1 MNDIVPILIAC
12 VLAGVIMVR
21 SICVVYQSY
30 YKDYKKGAI
39 HFVGFGYSYVAFGAA
54 AASAL
59 IYLIT
64 DSTIYSNISIWAF
77 LAGNA
82 GMILFDRRNRR

>member
-12 VLAGVIMVR
+12 ALAGVIIVR
-21 SICVVYQSY
+21 SICVL
-30 YKDYKKGAI
+30 YKSHHKDHKKGAI
-39 HFVGFGYSYVAFGAA
+39 HFAGFGCGYVAFGAA

-64 DSTIYSNISIWAF
+64 GSTIYSNISIWAF

-82 GMILFDRRNRR
+82 GMILFDRRSRR

>member
-21 SICVVYQSY
+21 SICVVYKSY

-54 AASAL
+54 AAKA
-59 IYLIT
+59 T
-64 DSTIYSNISIWAF
+64 
-77 LAGNA
+77 
-82 GMILFDRRNRR
+82 

>member
-12 VLAGVIMVR
+12 VLAGVIIAR
-21 SICVVYQSY
+21 SICVVYKLY

-39 HFVGFGYSYVAFGAA
+39 HFAGFGYSYVAFGAA

-64 DSTIYSNISIWAF
+64 DNTVYSSISIWAF

-82 GMILFDRRNRR
+82 GMILFDRRSRR

>member
-21 SICVVYQSY
+21 SICVVYKAY
-30 YKDYKKGAI
+30 YKDHKKGVI
-39 HFVGFGYSYVAFGAA
+39 HFAGFGYSYVAFGAA

-64 DSTIYSNISIWAF
+64 DNTVYSSISLWAF

-82 GMILFDRRNRR
+82 GMILFDRRSRR

>member
-1 MNDIVPILIAC
+1 MNDMVPIFIAC

-21 SICVVYQSY
+21 SICVVYKSY

-64 DSTIYSNISIWAF
+64 DNTVYSNISIWAF

-82 GMILFDRRNRR
+82 GMILFDRRIRR

>member
-1 MNDIVPILIAC
+1 MNDLVPILIAC
-12 VLAGVIMVR
+12 ALAGVIIVR
-21 SICVVYQSY
+21 SICVVYKSY
-30 YKDYKKGAI
+30 YKDCKKGAI
-39 HFVGFGYSYVAFGAA
+39 HFAGFGYSYVAFGTA

>member
-1 MNDIVPILIAC
+1 MNDMVSIFIAC
-12 VLAGVIMVR
+12 AFAGVIMVR

-30 YKDYKKGAI
+30 YKDHKKGAI
-39 HFVGFGYSYVAFGAA
+39 HFAGFGYSYVAFGAA

-64 DSTIYSNISIWAF
+64 GNATYSNISIWAF
-77 LAGNA
+77 LVGNA
-82 GMILFDRRNRR
+82 GMILFDRRSR

>member
-12 VLAGVIMVR
+12 VLAGVIIVR
-21 SICVVYQSY
+21 SICVVYKSY
-30 YKDYKKGAI
+30 YKDHKKGAI

-64 DSTIYSNISIWAF
+64 GSTIYSNISIWAF
-77 LAGNA
+77 LSGNA
-82 GMILFDRRNRR
+82 GMILFDRRSRR